1 MSNDSSKEV
10 STERSVDTVDESKL
24 SNARV
29 VLPESNDNDK
39 KSFVE
44 NDSTKQDKEDKEDK
58 EVEKEEENYI
68 EKGENLVVRQ
78 NGTQLE
84 QKNDSEPA
92 VKSVKKEQE
101 TGPIEDIN
109 KINKE
114 KPHTYELPIHI
125 KEQYYVEDGNFYDKA
140 GNIKFRDK
148 GPRVITRGVN
158 HKIIEH
164 MLDVAQ
170 AKGWTSIKISGS
182 KDFKKA
188 MRVAA
193 LERGLEIDSLKER
206 VKEYLGKNDGIKAGT
221 DVAEEK
227 KSSIPAA
234 VTKEAT
240 NETEK
245 PVEKSADVEKDGN
258 VKEKYRNIFKGLSRK
273 HREIFSFLENECIK
287 AAKSL
292 DLEKSKR
299 IMGNFYSRACQIISE
314 KKVDDFLT
322 KTAKQEDH
330 TLSHAVTQERAVE
343 KTLGP
348 GIEI

>member
-44 NDSTKQDKEDKEDK
+44 NDSTKQDKE
-58 EVEKEEENYI
+58 VEKEEENYI

-101 TGPIEDIN
+101 TGSTEE
-109 KINKE
+109 INKE
-114 KPHTYELPIHI
+114 KPHTYELPSHI

-158 HKIIEH
+158 YKTIEH

-170 AKGWTSIKISGS
+170 AKGWTSIKINGS
-182 KDFKKA
+182 KEFKKA
-188 MRVAA
+188 MYVAA
-193 LERGLEIDSLKER
+193 LERGLEIDSWKER
-206 VKEYLGKNDGIKAGT
+206 VKEYLGKNDGIKAGI
-221 DVAEEK
+221 DVKEEK
-227 KSSIPAA
+227 KSSIP
-234 VTKEAT
+234 AT

-322 KTAKQEDH
+322 KTAKQEDR
-330 TLSHAVTQERAVE
+330 TLSHAVTQERVVE
-343 KTLGP
+343 KNLGP

>member
-44 NDSTKQDKEDKEDK
+44 NDSTKQDKE
-58 EVEKEEENYI
+58 VEKEEENYI

-101 TGPIEDIN
+101 TGSTEE
-109 KINKE
+109 INKE
-114 KPHTYELPIHI
+114 KPHTYKLPSHI

-158 HKIIEH
+158 YKTIEH

-170 AKGWTSIKISGS
+170 AKGWTSIKINGS
-182 KDFKKA
+182 KEFKKA
-188 MRVAA
+188 MYVAA
-193 LERGLEIDSLKER
+193 LERGLEIDSWKER
-206 VKEYLGKNDGIKAGT
+206 VKEYLGKNDGIKAGI
-221 DVAEEK
+221 DVKEEK
-227 KSSIPAA
+227 KSSIP
-234 VTKEAT
+234 AT

-322 KTAKQEDH
+322 KTAKQEDR
-330 TLSHAVTQERAVE
+330 TLSHAVTQERVVE
-343 KTLGP
+343 KNLGP

>member
-44 NDSTKQDKEDKEDK
+44 NDSTKQDKE
-58 EVEKEEENYI
+58 VEKEEENYI

-101 TGPIEDIN
+101 TGSTEE
-109 KINKE
+109 INKE
-114 KPHTYELPIHI
+114 KPHTYELPSHI

-158 HKIIEH
+158 YKTIEH

-170 AKGWTSIKISGS
+170 AKGWTSIKINGS
-182 KDFKKA
+182 KEFKKA
-188 MRVAA
+188 MYVAA
-193 LERGLEIDSLKER
+193 LERGLEIDSWKER
-206 VKEYLGKNDGIKAGT
+206 VKEYLGKNDGIKAGI
-221 DVAEEK
+221 DVKEEK
-227 KSSIPAA
+227 KSSIP
-234 VTKEAT
+234 AT

-322 KTAKQEDH
+322 KTAKQEDR
-330 TLSHAVTQERAVE
+330 TLSHAVTQERVVE
-343 KTLGP
+343 K
-348 GIEI
+348 I

>member
-44 NDSTKQDKEDKEDK
+44 NDSTKQDKE
-58 EVEKEEENYI
+58 VEKEEENYI
-68 EKGENLVVRQ
+68 EKGENLVVLGQ

-101 TGPIEDIN
+101 TGPN
-109 KINKE
+109 INKE
-114 KPHTYELPIHI
+114 KPHTYELPSHI

-148 GPRVITRGVN
+148 GPKVVTRGVN
-158 HKIIEH
+158 YKTIEH

-206 VKEYLGKNDGIKAGT
+206 VKEYLGKNDGIKAGI
-221 DVAEEK
+221 DVKEEK
-227 KSSIPAA
+227 KSSIPATEQA
-234 VTKEAT
+234 NNPESSKDTTIKKETT

-245 PVEKSADVEKDGN
+245 PVEKDGN

-292 DLEKSKR
+292 DLEKSRK

-322 KTAKQEDH
+322 KTAKQEDR
-330 TLSHAVTQERAVE
+330 TLSHAVTQERVVE
-343 KTLGP
+343 KNLGP

>member
-44 NDSTKQDKEDKEDK
+44 NDSTKQDKEDKE
-58 EVEKEEENYI
+58 VEEEEENCI
-68 EKGENLVVRQ
+68 EKGENLVVLGQ
-78 NGTQLE
+78 KGTQLE

-101 TGPIEDIN
+101 TGSTEE
-109 KINKE
+109 INKE
-114 KPHTYELPIHI
+114 KPHTYELPSHI

-148 GPRVITRGVN
+148 GPKVVTRGVN
-158 HKIIEH
+158 YKTIEH

-170 AKGWTSIKISGS
+170 AKGWTSIKINGS
-182 KDFKKA
+182 KEFKKA
-188 MRVAA
+188 MYVAA
-193 LERGLEIDSLKER
+193 LERGLEIDSWKER
-206 VKEYLGKNDGIKAGT
+206 VKEYLGKNDGIKAGI
-221 DVAEEK
+221 DVKEEK
-227 KSSIPAA
+227 KSSIP
-234 VTKEAT
+234 AT

-322 KTAKQEDH
+322 KTAKQEDR
-330 TLSHAVTQERAVE
+330 TLSHAVTQERVVE
-343 KTLGP
+343 KNLGP

>member
-44 NDSTKQDKEDKEDK
+44 NDSTKQDKE
-58 EVEKEEENYI
+58 VEKEEENYI

-101 TGPIEDIN
+101 TGSAEE
-109 KINKE
+109 INKE
-114 KPHTYELPIHI
+114 KPHTYELPSHI

-158 HKIIEH
+158 YKTIEH

-170 AKGWTSIKISGS
+170 AKGWTSIKINGS
-182 KDFKKA
+182 KEFKKA
-188 MRVAA
+188 MYVAA
-193 LERGLEIDSLKER
+193 LERGLEIDSWKER
-206 VKEYLGKNDGIKAGT
+206 VKEYLGKNDGIKAGI
-221 DVAEEK
+221 DVKEEK
-227 KSSIPAA
+227 KSSIP
-234 VTKEAT
+234 AT

-322 KTAKQEDH
+322 KTAKQEDR
-330 TLSHAVTQERAVE
+330 TLSHAVTQERVVE
-343 KTLGP
+343 KNLGP

>member
-44 NDSTKQDKEDKEDK
+44 NDSTKQDKEDKE
-58 EVEKEEENYI
+58 VEEEEENCI

-101 TGPIEDIN
+101 TGPN
-109 KINKE
+109 INKE
-114 KPHTYELPIHI
+114 KPHTYELPSHI

-148 GPRVITRGVN
+148 GLRVITRGVN
-158 HKIIEH
+158 YKTIEH

-234 VTKEAT
+234 TEPTTKAT

-322 KTAKQEDH
+322 KTAKQEDR
-330 TLSHAVTQERAVE
+330 TLSHAVTQERVVE
-343 KTLGP
+343 KNLGP

>member
-10 STERSVDTVDESKL
+10 STEKSVDTVDESKL

-44 NDSTKQDKEDKEDK
+44 NDSTKQDKEDKEM
-58 EVEKEEENYI
+58 EKEEENYI
-68 EKGENLVVRQ
+68 EKGENLVVLGQ

-101 TGPIEDIN
+101 TGPN
-109 KINKE
+109 INKE
-114 KPHTYELPIHI
+114 KPHTYELPSHI

-148 GPRVITRGVN
+148 GPKVVTRGVN
-158 HKIIEH
+158 YKTIEH

-227 KSSIPAA
+227 KSSIPATEPT
-234 VTKEAT
+234 TKAT

-330 TLSHAVTQERAVE
+330 TLSHAVTQERVVE
-343 KTLGP
+343 KNLGP

>member
-44 NDSTKQDKEDKEDK
+44 NDSTKQDKE
-58 EVEKEEENYI
+58 VEKEEENYI

-101 TGPIEDIN
+101 TGSTEE
-109 KINKE
+109 INKE
-114 KPHTYELPIHI
+114 KPHTYELPSHI

-158 HKIIEH
+158 YKTIEH

-170 AKGWTSIKISGS
+170 AKGWTSIKINGS
-182 KDFKKA
+182 KEFKKA
-188 MRVAA
+188 MYVAA
-193 LERGLEIDSLKER
+193 LERGLEIDSWKER
-206 VKEYLGKNDGIKAGT
+206 VKEYLGKNDGIKAGI
-221 DVAEEK
+221 DVKEEK
-227 KSSIPAA
+227 KSSIP
-234 VTKEAT
+234 AT

-258 VKEKYRNIFKGLSRK
+258 VFTILHYILMK
-273 HREIFSFLENECIK
+273 HIRMYICVFC
-287 AAKSL
+287 
-292 DLEKSKR
+292 
-299 IMGNFYSRACQIISE
+299 
-314 KKVDDFLT
+314 
-322 KTAKQEDH
+322 
-330 TLSHAVTQERAVE
+330 
-343 KTLGP
+343 
-348 GIEI
+348 